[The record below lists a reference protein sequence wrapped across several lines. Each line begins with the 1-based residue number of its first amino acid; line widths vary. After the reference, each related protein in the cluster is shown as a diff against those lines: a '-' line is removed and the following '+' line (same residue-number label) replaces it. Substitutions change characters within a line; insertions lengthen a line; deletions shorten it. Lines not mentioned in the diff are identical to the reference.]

1 MNRFFWIIVVL
12 LCAFITSFLLVLGLG
27 GIVYSGEEAIG
38 IGMLWYYSLPGLVI
52 LGVFSGWA
60 SYSRY
65 LKYERIVL
73 TFRSLVLQSF
83 ALAVAAP
90 ILTYLVFWVRALFR

>member
-52 LGVFSGWA
+52 LGVFSG
-60 SYSRY
+60 YLDGTLGVFLDQKLERY
-65 LKYERIVL
+65 RTHMY
-73 TFRSLVLQSF
+73 
-83 ALAVAAP
+83 
-90 ILTYLVFWVRALFR
+90 